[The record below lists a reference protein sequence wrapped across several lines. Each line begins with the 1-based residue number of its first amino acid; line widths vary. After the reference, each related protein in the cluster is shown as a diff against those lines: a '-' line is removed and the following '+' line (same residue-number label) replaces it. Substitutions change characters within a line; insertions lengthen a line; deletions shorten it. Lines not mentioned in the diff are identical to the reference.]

1 MDTGSSPKSLILLV
15 DDEDHIRELCRMYL
29 QTADFEI
36 SEAADGITALKKL
49 EEKQVDLVV
58 LDIMLPGIDG
68 FEVLKTIRS
77 RQTWLPVV
85 MLTAVGDEE
94 DRIAGLE
101 QGADD
106 YLIKPFSPK
115 ELVARVK
122 AVLRRAQSPAAP
134 EDMAV
139 IRFPHLMV
147 DSSQHLATAGGIE
160 LTLTPREF
168 DLLWFLANH
177 PQQVFSRDQ
186 LLDRVWGF
194 DFEGDGRTVDV
205 HITRLRQKLLKTP
218 SAYQYIETIWGQG
231 YRFKPQR
238 RDQ

>member
-1 MDTGSSPKSLILLV
+1 MEAAAENRLAILLV
-15 DDEDHIRELCRMYL
+15 DDEEHIRELCRLYL
-29 QTADFEI
+29 QSADFEVV
-36 SEAADGITALKKL
+36 EAPDGTSALQIL
-49 EEKQVDLVV
+49 EQRAVDLVV

-68 FEVLKTIRS
+68 FGVLKAIRD
-77 RQTWLPVV
+77 RQIWLPVV

-115 ELVARVK
+115 ELVARVR
-122 AVLRRAQSPAAP
+122 AVLRRTQTPPVP
-134 EDMAV
+134 EDMEIV
-139 IRFPHLMV
+139 RFPGLML
-147 DSSQHLATAGGIE
+147 DASQRLATAGGE
-160 LTLTPREF
+160 LLTLTPREF
-168 DLLWFLANH
+168 DLLWFLAQH

-205 HITRLRQKLLKTP
+205 HITRLRQKLLKTA
-218 SAYQYIETIWGQG
+218 SAYHYVETVWGQG
-231 YRFKPQR
+231 YRFKPKPR
-238 RDQ
+238 EN

>member
-1 MDTGSSPKSLILLV
+1 MDTGASAKPVVLLV
-15 DDEDHIRELCRMYL
+15 DDEDHIRELCRLYL
-29 QTADFEI
+29 ESSGFEI
-36 SEAADGITALKKL
+36 TEAEDGGSALKKL
-49 EEKQVDLVV
+49 EQQQVDLVV

-77 RQTWLPVV
+77 RQVWLPVV

-134 EDMAV
+134 EDMEV

-147 DSSQHLATAGGIE
+147 DASQHLATAGGEE

-168 DLLWFLANH
+168 DLLWFLASH

-205 HITRLRQKLLKTP
+205 HITRLRQKLLKTA

>member
-1 MDTGSSPKSLILLV
+1 MDTGAEHKSVILLV
-15 DDEDHIRELCRMYL
+15 DDEDHIRELCRLYL
-29 QTADFEI
+29 QSAGFEVT
-36 SEAADGITALKKL
+36 EAADGLSALQKL
-49 EEKQVDLVV
+49 EQQDVDLVV

-68 FEVLKTIRS
+68 FEVLKTIRA
-77 RQTWLPVV
+77 RQVWLPVV

-122 AVLRRAQSPAAP
+122 AVLRRAQSPIAP
-134 EDMAV
+134 EEMDV
-139 IRFPHLMV
+139 IRFPGLML
-147 DSSQHLATAGGIE
+147 DASQRLATAGGEE

-168 DLLWFLANH
+168 DLLWFLASH

-218 SAYQYIETIWGQG
+218 SPYQYVETVWGQG
-231 YRFKPQR
+231 YRFKPQPR
-238 RDQ
+238 EQ